1 MTLLNV
7 SNNIL
12 LSHYLPNVKCK
23 GKTNLDTNLHLYP
36 NTNQILT
43 ILWRQMDIGHIHCCK
58 KINIQDFPNEIMDEI
73 ISYLYPHGVSVSYV
87 ISFWDSI
94 FMDQFV
100 SLRYYEQLKNNGYSE
115 TRLFIIEMYVHLLSK
130 HKIENRYII

>member
-1 MTLLNV
+1 
-7 SNNIL
+7 
-12 LSHYLPNVKCK
+12 
-23 GKTNLDTNLHLYP
+23 
-36 NTNQILT
+36 
-43 ILWRQMDIGHIHCCK
+43 MDIGHIHCCK
-58 KINIQDFPNEIMDEI
+58 KMNIQDIPVEIMNEI
-73 ISYLYPHGVSVSYV
+73 ISYLYPHSVSVSYV
-87 ISFWDSI
+87 ISFWDNI